1 MKRITFFVVGLLV
14 ALFPFMALAKYKNYY
29 SYFKDND
36 ITINPPEEGF
46 HEVDSIGFICLFV
59 NPQFM
64 FKEENMEKLYKVS
77 IHPAIFESESSDALL
92 LYPCLELLDYSDL
105 PQNELKVVAEDEN
118 FDTSD
123 RIRKIFGKDMS
134 QYCNADTAY
143 VYSFDLREP
152 FRGKFTHCIGIV
164 LRKYAHDGMA
174 MKVLTTDEGRPNAE
188 KYMRILLNSIKY
200 GDAVTE
206 KGLLEERNDSMFR
219 EDIKK
224 HPLRSHPS
232 LNRSVNKNFIRVLEL
247 QRQGKSI

>member
-174 MKVLTTDEGRPNAE
+174 MKVLTTDEGKPNAE
-188 KYMRILLNSIKY
+188 KYMRTLLNSIKY
-200 GDAVTE
+200 GNEVTE
-206 KGLLEERNDSMFR
+206 KGLFLEKNAIEIQ

-224 HPLRSHPS
+224 NPPRIDPNYIRLQ
-232 LNRSVNKNFIRVLEL
+232 NKNWIEILEL